1 MSDYS
6 DMDYSSDNDC
16 EYDDYY
22 NTGKFLSNLLYLY
35 FIQ

>member
-1 MSDYS
+1 MSDGS

-22 NTGKFLSNLLYLY
+22 NTGNWHTFASAAALL
-35 FIQ
+35 I